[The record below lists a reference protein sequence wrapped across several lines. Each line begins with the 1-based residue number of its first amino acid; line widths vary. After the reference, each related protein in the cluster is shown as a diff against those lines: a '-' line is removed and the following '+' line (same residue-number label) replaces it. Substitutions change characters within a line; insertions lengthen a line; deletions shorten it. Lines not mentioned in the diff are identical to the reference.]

1 MPNISYQTDEHGREY
16 AKWPGISKRVEIVHE
31 DGSITKE
38 PRKVGQM
45 QLGLVIIKEENIF
58 YKNVEGFYR
67 FNPDDQSMVDIPPSE
82 LPVYLQKTDLRRR
95 NKPVIVLFG
104 GSYFLDAL
112 LRGIRYDQVL
122 LKIKYQN
129 TDRLFSMI
137 QYYLLSHGAA
147 SGAETWYEFN
157 FTKFLYPKAN
167 LSSQR
172 ISDFYAAIGCDE
184 NRRNFLL
191 AHIKY
196 LLKSTNEELCIL
208 IDSTGVPNK
217 CRIPYTRVSNHEG
230 DVEIEF
236 RVIVVV
242 QKSTGLPVYYEMIPG
257 NVVDVSTVINIM
269 EKLRQYGYKV
279 EYALGDAAY
288 SAPSNMERLVLSGVD
303 FLTRLNPT
311 YDQFDQ
317 VIDQHFHDLDH
328 RENDVLYHGR
338 VVTIVKVE
346 AVIATDQKTG
356 EVKTGYLYLCRD
368 HNTWHSK
375 STHYMNSKHAKGKTP
390 AEIQAE
396 CNKYGVFALV
406 STKDLPQNTVLD
418 EYYMRQSIE
427 QFFDYAKNYGNYL
440 PARSHNVDTL
450 KGHLLVAF
458 VATFFLVLIKNR
470 LNILDSDYISI
481 PVSLSDEIDE
491 ESCMEVDTQQG
502 TELLIRQEKQM
513 EIFKGSPAAI
523 FSELQFQMADVFDE
537 EIVPSIQVAGATQMY
552 KAYHIDVP
560 DYVLW
565 DKMTQELTYCY
576 RDEKSGNHCTRKIA
590 FGRKT
595 FYTEQQLE
603 EKRRKGELR
612 QLQKLADKH
621 GMVLQSPDQ
630 DNAPPESVVQDSK
643 KERKKPGRP
652 KGAKNKKTL
661 EREAREAEL
670 AAAGKLPPKRK
681 RGRPIGSK
689 NKKRRENESLQDNFT
704 ADPKEKI

>member
-1 MPNISYQTDEHGREY
+1 MPNILYRTDANGREY
-16 AKWPGISKRVEIVHE
+16 AKWPGVSKRVAIEHE

-38 PRKVGQM
+38 PRKEGQK
-45 QLGLVIIKEENIF
+45 QLGLVIDKEANIF
-58 YKNVEGFYR
+58 YKNEEGFYC
-67 FNPDDQSMVDIPPSE
+67 FNPEDQSMVDIPPES
-82 LPVYLQKTDLRRR
+82 LPVFLQKTDLRRR
-95 NKPVIVLFG
+95 NKPVIVMFG

-112 LRGIRYDQVL
+112 MKGIGYDHILR
-122 LKIKYQN
+122 KIKYQN
-129 TDRLFSMI
+129 YDRLFSMV
-137 QYYLLSHGAA
+137 QYYLLNHGAA

-172 ISDFYAAIGCDE
+172 ISDFYVAIGDDE
-184 NRRNFLL
+184 NRRNYLL

-269 EKLRQYGYKV
+269 EKLKQYGYKV
-279 EYALGDAAY
+279 DYALGDAAY
-288 SAPSNMERLVLSGVD
+288 SAPSNMERLILSGVD

-317 VIDQHFHDLDH
+317 VIHQHFHELDN
-328 RENDVLYHGR
+328 RGNDILYHGR
-338 VVTIVKVE
+338 VVTIVKTE
-346 AVIATDQKTG
+346 AVIATDQETG
-356 EVKTGYLYLCRD
+356 EIKTGYLYLCRD

-390 AEIQAE
+390 AEIQDE
-396 CNKYGVFALV
+396 CAKYGVFALV
-406 STKDLPQNTVLD
+406 STKDLPRHIVLD
-418 EYYMRQSIE
+418 EYYMRQSVE

-440 PARSHNVDTL
+440 PARNHNEKTL
-450 KGHLLVAF
+450 KGHLLVGF

-481 PVSLSDEIDE
+481 PASLSDEVDE
-491 ESCMEVDTQQG
+491 ESYMELDTQQG

-523 FSELQFQMADVFDE
+523 FSELQFQMADVFDD
-537 EIVPSIQVAGATQMY
+537 EIIPSIQVSGATQMY

-565 DKMTQELTYCY
+565 NKMEQTVTFCY
-576 RDEKSGNHCTRKIA
+576 RDEKSGNHCTRRIA
-590 FGRKT
+590 FGRRS
-595 FYTEQQLE
+595 FYTEEQLK
-603 EKRRKGELR
+603 EKRKSGELK

-621 GMVLQSPDQ
+621 GLVLQSPDQ
-630 DNAPPESVVQDSK
+630 NSTPDEQTLLDAK
-643 KERKKPGRP
+643 KEKKKPGRP
-652 KGAKNKKTL
+652 KGSKNKKTL
-661 EREAREAEL
+661 EREAMEAEL
-670 AAAGKLPPKRK
+670 EAAGKLQPKRK
-681 RGRPIGSK
+681 RGRPLGSK
-689 NKKRRENESLQDNFT
+689 NKKK
-704 ADPKEKI
+704 P